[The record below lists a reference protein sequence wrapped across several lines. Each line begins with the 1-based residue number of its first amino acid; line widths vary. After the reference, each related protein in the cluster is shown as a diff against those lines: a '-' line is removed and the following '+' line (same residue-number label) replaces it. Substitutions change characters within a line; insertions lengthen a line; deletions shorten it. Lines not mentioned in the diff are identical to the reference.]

1 LNEVSLMDESAAS
14 EEPKLRTP
22 RDLDYRD
29 WRGVAVRV
37 WNGIG
42 TDNISLVAAGC
53 AFYALLAI
61 VPSLSAL
68 VVLYGLIADP
78 AQVQE
83 QVAGTSGLIPAEVQD
98 ILVKELSEMATA
110 SPTGLSW
117 GLAITMGFALWY
129 ASAAVK
135 SLILALNIALKE
147 EETRGVVRF
156 NLVGVALTILLI
168 AGVILALV
176 TIVGVPAVLAF
187 LGLDEQLDFVLR
199 LVRWPILAI
208 FVVLGLAVL
217 YRLAPCRA
225 SARWRW
231 ISHGAVLATLIWLA
245 ASVGFSLYVS
255 NFGNYNATFGSLGAV
270 VVVLFWL
277 YISAFVIIL
286 GARLNG
292 EIEHATAVDT
302 TSGRPRPMGQRG
314 AFFAD
319 RVVRKA

>member
-1 LNEVSLMDESAAS
+1 MDESRGT

-22 RDLDYRD
+22 RDLDFRD
-29 WRGVAVRV
+29 WRGVVIRV

-42 TDNISLVAAGC
+42 TDNISLAAAGC
-53 AFYALLAI
+53 AFYALLAM

-78 AQVQE
+78 ALVQQ
-83 QVAGTSGLIPAEVQD
+83 QVAAASGVIPAELQD
-98 ILVKELSEMATA
+98 ILADELSEMAGA
-110 SPTGLSW
+110 SPTGLTW
-117 GLAITMGFALWY
+117 GLAVTLGLALWY

-135 SLILALNIALKE
+135 SLIVALNMALKE
-147 EETRGVVRF
+147 EDSRSFLHF
-156 NLVGVALTILLI
+156 NLIGLALTVLLI
-168 AGVILALV
+168 LGVILALV
-176 TIVGVPAVLAF
+176 TIVGVPAALAF
-187 LGLDEQLDFVLR
+187 LGLDGQFDFVLR

-208 FVVLGLAVL
+208 FVILGLAVI
-217 YRLAPCRA
+217 YRFAPCRA

-231 ISHGAVLATLIWLA
+231 VSHGAVLATLIWIA
-245 ASVGFSLYVS
+245 ASVGFSVYVS
-255 NFGNYNATFGSLGAV
+255 NFGNFNATYGSLGAIV
-270 VVVLFWL
+270 IVLFWL

-319 RVVRKA
+319 RVAPKA

>member
-1 LNEVSLMDESAAS
+1 MDESTVARM
-14 EEPKLRTP
+14 PKLRTP

-29 WRGVAVRV
+29 WRGVVIRV

-78 AQVQE
+78 AQVQQ
-83 QVAGTSGLIPAEVQD
+83 QVAAASGVIPVEVQD
-98 ILVKELSEMATA
+98 MLVKELSEMASA

-117 GLAITMGFALWY
+117 GLAVTLGLALWY

-147 EETRGVVRF
+147 EETRGLVTF

-176 TIVGVPAVLAF
+176 TIVGVPAVLAYV
-187 LGLDEQLDFVLR
+187 GLEEQLDFVLR

-225 SARWRW
+225 SARWTW
-231 ISHGAVLATLIWLA
+231 VSHGAVLATLIWLA
-245 ASVGFSLYVS
+245 ASAGFSIYVS
-255 NFGNYNATFGSLGAV
+255 NFGNFNATFGSLGAI

-292 EIEHATAVDT
+292 EIEHATALDT
-302 TSGRPRPMGQRG
+302 TTGRPRPMGQRG

-319 RVVRKA
+319 RVARKS

>member
-1 LNEVSLMDESAAS
+1 MDNSTAS
-14 EEPKLRTP
+14 DEPNLRTP

-29 WRGVAVRV
+29 WRGVVTRV
-37 WNGIG
+37 WNGISA
-42 TDNISLVAAGC
+42 DNISLVAAGC
-53 AFYALLAI
+53 AFYALLAM
-61 VPSLSAL
+61 VPALSAL

-83 QVAGTSGLIPAEVQD
+83 QVAAASGVIPAEVRD
-98 ILVKELSEMATA
+98 ILANELSEMAGA

-117 GLAITMGFALWY
+117 GLAVTLGLAIWY
-129 ASAAVK
+129 ASTAVK

-147 EETRGVVRF
+147 EETRGLIKF
-156 NLVGVALTILLI
+156 NLIGLALTVLLI
-168 AGVILALV
+168 ASVILALV
-176 TIVGVPAVLAF
+176 TIVGVPAVLAY
-187 LGLDEQLDFVLR
+187 LGLDGQLDLVLR

-208 FVVLGLAVL
+208 FVILGLAVL

-231 ISHGAVLATLIWLA
+231 VSHGAVLATLIWLA
-245 ASVGFSLYVS
+245 ASVGFSIYVS
-255 NFGNYNATFGSLGAV
+255 NFGNFNATYGSLGAI

-277 YISAFVIIL
+277 YISAFVIII

-292 EIEHATAVDT
+292 EIEHATALDT
-302 TSGRPRPMGQRG
+302 TTGRPRPIGQRG

-319 RVVRKA
+319 RVARKG

>member
-1 LNEVSLMDESAAS
+1 MDESTVA

-22 RDLDYRD
+22 RDLSLRD
-29 WRGVAVRV
+29 WRGVVVRV
-37 WNGIG
+37 FNGIG

-61 VPSLSAL
+61 VPSLTAL

-78 AQVQE
+78 VQVQE
-83 QVAGTSGLIPAEVQD
+83 QVAATAGVIPMELQD
-98 ILVKELSEMATA
+98 ILAKELGAIAGA
-110 SPTGLSW
+110 SPTGLTW
-117 GLAITMGFALWY
+117 GFVFTLGFALWY

-147 EETRGVVRF
+147 EETRSFIKF
-156 NLVGVALTILLI
+156 NLVGLALTVMLI

-187 LGLDEQLDFVLR
+187 VGLEDELDLVLR
-199 LVRWPILAI
+199 VARWPILAV

-231 ISHGAVLATLIWLA
+231 ISHGAVLATLIWIA
-245 ASVGFSLYVS
+245 ASVGFSIYVS
-255 NFGNYNATFGSLGAV
+255 NFGNFNATYGSLGAI

-277 YISAFVIIL
+277 YISAFVIIV
-286 GARLNG
+286 GARVNG

-302 TSGRPRPMGQRG
+302 TTGRPRPMGERG

-319 RVVRKA
+319 RVAREG